1 MSIRLLEH
9 LRDELIKTGIVQ
21 NTPEFC
27 QSWLGRSEGYIRV
40 LRYHDVEP
48 SLETLTIC
56 ANKLGHYAN
65 RLKASEDQEHQLWAA
80 QLAKLKLLCDG
91 AIAQQA
97 EAVWRQ
103 PARMSA

>member
-1 MSIRLLEH
+1 MSLSKVALC
-9 LRDELIKTGIVQ
+9 KTRRS
-21 NTPEFC
+21 FC

-40 LRYHDVEP
+40 LRYHDAGP
-48 SLETLTIC
+48 SVETLAIC

-65 RLKASEDQEHQLWAA
+65 RLQGSEHHEHQLWAD
-80 QLAKLKLLCDG
+80 KLSTLRALCDR